1 MGKDHKRRLLT
12 EKGLYK
18 RMHGILFALSDGQ
31 TLSAQEIR
39 THDLFRNCRPALV
52 IFVQFNVE
60 KYPVK
65 IQ

>member
-1 MGKDHKRRLLT
+1 
-12 EKGLYK
+12 
-18 RMHGILFALSDGQ
+18 MHGILFALSDGQ

-60 KYPVK
+60 KYTVI